1 MSQERDAAALERFR
15 PLYDAVSQ
23 GDTAGYLDSL
33 DDDVELHQA
42 AELAGTNGT
51 FRGKDGFR
59 ELLDEV
65 AEGFTEI
72 DWRPQRV
79 IDLGDERYLVLLRP
93 KGKGRGSG
101 VVLEAAVAHLIQQ
114 RNGKTTRIDTFVGW
128 SDALEAAGL
137 SEQEAHAN
145 S

>member
-15 PLYDAVSQ
+15 PIYDAVSR
-23 GDTAGYLDSL
+23 GDTKPYLDHL
-33 DDDVELHQA
+33 DEDVEVHQP
-42 AELAGTNGT
+42 AELLGTKGT
-51 FRGKDGFR
+51 FRGKEGML

-65 AEGFTEI
+65 AEAFTEI
-72 DWRPQRV
+72 DWRPLRV

-101 VVLEAAVAHLIQQ
+101 VVLEAEVAHLIQQ
-114 RNGKTTRIDTFVGW
+114 RDGKTTRLDAFVGW
-128 SDALEAAGL
+128 DDALKAVGL
-137 SEQEAHAN
+137 SEQDAHAD